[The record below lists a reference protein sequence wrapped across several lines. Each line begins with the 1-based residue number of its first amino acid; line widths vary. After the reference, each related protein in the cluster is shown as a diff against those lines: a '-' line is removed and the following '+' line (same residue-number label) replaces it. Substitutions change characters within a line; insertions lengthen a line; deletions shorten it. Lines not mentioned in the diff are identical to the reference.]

1 MKPYE
6 SEEEK
11 AVQIGRMFDRIAPTY
26 DRLNHLLSFS
36 VDRLWRRRL
45 VGLVS
50 ARRPK
55 TVLDMA
61 TGTGDL
67 ALAMARRI
75 PGASIV
81 GADISHG
88 MLAVARKKA
97 AGTPEVKFVHAAA
110 EELPFAEGAFD
121 AATVAFGVRNF
132 QDIPAALEGFRRVLV
147 GGGALYVLEFSGEQD
162 KILSPFYRFYSH
174 RVLPL
179 VGGLVSRHR
188 EAYRYLPLSVDEFP
202 AAASFTA
209 LMEAAGFERCES
221 KKLTGGIARI
231 YIGFKP

>member
-6 SEEEK
+6 SEEDK

-45 VGLVS
+45 VSLVS
-50 ARRPK
+50 ERSPG

-67 ALAMARRI
+67 ALAMARKM
-75 PGASIV
+75 PGTDIV
-81 GADISHG
+81 GADISEG

-97 AGTPEVKFVHAAA
+97 AGMSGVEFVRAAA
-110 EELPFAEGAFD
+110 EKLPFGEGTFD

-132 QDIPAALEGFRRVLV
+132 QDVPAALEGFRRILAA
-147 GGGALYVLEFSGEQD
+147 GGALYVLEFSREQD
-162 KILSPFYRFYSH
+162 KILRPFYRFYSH

-202 AAASFTA
+202 AAASFLA
-209 LMEAAGFERCES
+209 LMEAAGFGRCES
-221 KKLTGGIARI
+221 RKLTGGIARI